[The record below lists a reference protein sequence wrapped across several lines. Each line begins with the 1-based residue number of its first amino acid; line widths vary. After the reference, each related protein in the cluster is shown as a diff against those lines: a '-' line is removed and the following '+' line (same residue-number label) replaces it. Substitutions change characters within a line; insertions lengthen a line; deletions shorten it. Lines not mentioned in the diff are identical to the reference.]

1 MELNMVK
8 TTNEGLD
15 STARCVLALRNEP
28 FYFVR
33 CNGVLYMNKG
43 MKQTRKITEAVRSM
57 WQYDFMESQEIMDE
71 VDAAYDVVRQ
81 AAGDKAA
88 RQLCKAWSEAADE
101 SRRRKAVQ
109 AATAWISDNLDNMTD
124 EDWEELSGAG
134 YDSLFVQHGLFRA
147 FSNLHDKHP
156 DSPRYREYFENWAE
170 AAFVYGYQIGM
181 EAARKAE
188 HPCTHPG
195 TV

>member
-8 TTNEGLD
+8 TTNEGLN

-28 FYFVR
+28 FYFIR

-43 MKQTRKITEAVRSM
+43 MKQTRKITEAVRAM
-57 WQYDFMESQEIMDE
+57 WQYDFMETQEIMDE
-71 VDAAYDVVRQ
+71 VDLAFGVVQ
-81 AAGDKAA
+81 LAAGKKAA
-88 RQLCKAWSEAADE
+88 DQLWKAWHEAAQE
-101 SRRRKAVQ
+101 RRQRKAVQ

-147 FSNLHDKHP
+147 FCNLRDENP
-156 DSPRYREYFENWAE
+156 DSPRYREYFKNWAE
-170 AAFVYGYQIGM
+170 AAFVYGYQLGK
-181 EAARKAE
+181 AAAAKAE
-188 HPCTHPG
+188 REAQA
-195 TV
+195 

>member
-57 WQYDFMESQEIMDE
+57 WQYDFMETQEIMDE

-101 SRRRKAVQ
+101 SRQRKAVQ

-134 YDSLFVQHGLFRA
+134 YDALFVQHGLFRA

-156 DSPRYREYFENWAE
+156 DSPHYREYFKNWAE
-170 AAFVYGYQIGM
+170 AAFVYGYQLGK
-181 EAARKAE
+181 AAAVNASQE
-188 HPCTHPG
+188 VTA
-195 TV
+195 